1 MMKILTQQISQI
13 FIGFG
18 RIGYCFLKEQQKE
31 SAKKNDLF
39 INDNV
44 NMSSNILHI
53 RPCTGPIFSHLFPI

>member
-31 SAKKNDLF
+31 SAKKK
-39 INDNV
+39 
-44 NMSSNILHI
+44 
-53 RPCTGPIFSHLFPI
+53 RPFYQ